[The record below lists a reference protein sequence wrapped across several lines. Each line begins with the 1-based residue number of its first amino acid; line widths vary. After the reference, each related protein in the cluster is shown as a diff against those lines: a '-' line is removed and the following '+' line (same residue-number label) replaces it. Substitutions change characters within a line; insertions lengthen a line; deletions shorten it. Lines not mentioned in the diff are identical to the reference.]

1 MSSRYQLGICE
12 IYNSRIHGYT
22 NRSCKNIDDGTY
34 IVYWTIDLYS
44 LYSNEYK
51 DVITLL
57 VDGYYIYVNNTRDT
71 TKHNTIRNYSN
82 IIKDKNYI
90 KLDII
95 EVIMNDTGETT
106 AILKTFWL
114 RIFQKK
120 WKKYYCE
127 LIKKINLH
135 KKIKNRVLFEIN
147 GCILR

>member
-1 MSSRYQLGICE
+1 MNSRYQLGICE
-12 IYNSRIHGYT
+12 IYNSLIHGYT
-22 NRSCKNIDDGTY
+22 NRSYKNIDDGNY

-57 VDGYYIYVNNTRDT
+57 RDGYYIYVTNTRDT
-71 TKHNTIRNYSN
+71 TKHNTIRNYSK
-82 IIKDKNYI
+82 IIKDKDYV

-95 EVIMNDTGETT
+95 EVIINDTGETT

-120 WKKYYCE
+120 WKKYYYC
-127 LIKKINLH
+127 LMKKINLN
-135 KKIKNRVLFEIN
+135 KKIKNRVLIEIN
-147 GCILR
+147 GKIS